1 MGQLEGKVAVI
12 TGGASGIGEQGVR
25 LFTEHGA
32 RVVIADID
40 TENGNRLAEE
50 LGRSAAFI
58 KTNVR
63 DESQVKAVMAYSV
76 ETFGRIDYL
85 WNNAGAATQSP
96 PYLEKIPLEAYERIM
111 GISLRGV
118 FLGMKFAAPIMK
130 KQGAGSIVNTA
141 SVAGL
146 RAGFASHIYSAA
158 KAAIIQLT
166 RSVAME
172 LGESGVRVNCICPS
186 GVATSIFG
194 KPDDQSQ
201 AGQEKFNELKTA
213 LIEKLNPM
221 KRACSAEDVARAAL
235 WLFNDKASSFVNG
248 HILVVDGGVTGGRL
262 WSLMQKETDDY
273 LATAGSETVERGI

>member
-1 MGQLEGKVAVI
+1 MGRLEGKVAVI

-25 LFTEHGA
+25 LFAGHGA

-40 TENGNRLAEE
+40 SDNGTRLAEE
-50 LGRSAAFI
+50 LGRSAAFV
-58 KTNVR
+58 KTDVR
-63 DESQVKAVMAYSV
+63 DESQIKAALTCGVK
-76 ETFGRIDYL
+76 TFGRLDYL

-96 PYLEKIPLEAYERIM
+96 PHIEKIPLEAYERIM
-111 GISLRGV
+111 NISLRGV

-130 KQGAGSIVNTA
+130 EQGGGSIVNTA
-141 SVAGL
+141 SVAGI

-172 LGESGVRVNCICPS
+172 LGERGVRVNCICPS
-186 GVATSIFG
+186 GVATSLFG
-194 KPDDQSQ
+194 KSDDASQ
-201 AGQEKFNELKTA
+201 DGQEKLHAFKTA

-221 KRACSAEDVARAAL
+221 KRACSAEDIAEAAL
-235 WLFNDKASSFVNG
+235 WLFNDETSGFVNG

-262 WSLMQKETDDY
+262 WSLMQKETEDY
-273 LATAGSETVERGI
+273 LSSVGLEMLERGI